1 MAQQIPVSEH
11 IEVGDPLADGTI
23 ELDASLVY
31 RRLAIV
37 NVVLCG
43 PRDAGDRG
51 WVLIDAGVTGS
62 RPTIEQ
68 AAALRF
74 DAGARPAAI
83 VLTHGHF
90 DHVGAVEELAA
101 AGTHRPCPS
110 ARAPLSRRHARL
122 PAGRSVDRGRADEPA
137 VAALSA
143 GADRPRVA
151 APAAARRRKPAG
163 NGRLALDPHAG
174 HTPGHVSL
182 WHEDTRT
189 LVAGDAVITTAQESA
204 YEVARQVPEVHG
216 PPRYFTPDWA
226 AAERSVRALNAL
238 RPKTLVSGHG
248 PALAGP
254 AMRDGLE
261 RLAAD
266 FRSVAV
272 P

>member
-101 AGTHRPCPS
+101 VWDAPS
-110 ARAPLSRRHARL
+110 MPIRSSTPISTARAPTRRPIRRART
-122 PAGRSVDRGRADEPA
+122 G
-137 VAALSA
+137 
-143 GADRPRVA
+143 
-151 APAAARRRKPAG
+151 
-163 NGRLALDPHAG
+163 
-174 HTPGHVSL
+174 
-182 WHEDTRT
+182 
-189 LVAGDAVITTAQESA
+189 
-204 YEVARQVPEVHG
+204 
-216 PPRYFTPDWA
+216 
-226 AAERSVRALNAL
+226 
-238 RPKTLVSGHG
+238 
-248 PALAGP
+248 
-254 AMRDGLE
+254 
-261 RLAAD
+261 
-266 FRSVAV
+266 
-272 P
+272 